1 MSIQQMLVLDPA
13 SGVQNYWTNTITNGT
28 SSDVTVY
35 GHAFDSESNIYVCG
49 RSVISGGMT
58 DGFVYKLS
66 NNGQLLKSVHLD
78 DPNRGIAFSAIVI
91 DSSDDVYVY
100 AGYGTIV
107 KYNSNLDLQYYK
119 KNNWGNGTQFDEGDS
134 ISNGNSMTIS
144 GTTLTVA
151 GRQSG
156 GTLGLYATFETTT
169 GIIQT
174 KYYAYLN
181 SGTVAYQGGGIVN
194 GQIYLCGYDINP
206 TYTNGNAYW
215 VVSINGVANTY
226 RFYQSGTSGAARCIV
241 RDPNGSI
248 YIGGN
253 MGGYPMITK
262 VASYNETN
270 TNQGTAWWRRGN
282 NPGPAY
288 TDLALDSEG
297 NVYGVTGSYNGA
309 SGWLI
314 KIDPNGNVIW
324 SRQFNSNDS
333 INKITIDG
341 NNSIWLTI
349 NRNQFNNPGVS
360 IIAKLTSDGH
370 GAGYCNYSIGSYA
383 HSSFSYQ
390 LQDFTNI
397 QYNWWNS
404 TQNGASIWGGLVS
417 SDPSKTA
424 STITPSANKCEI
436 VDVTGQVQ
444 FTETGTHTFTAPAD
458 VYTVSAVCVG
468 GGGDGSVQQNST
480 AGGAGGGGGLG
491 WKNNILVTPGQQ
503 YTVVV
508 GGGRQDSYFI
518 NSSTVKGGGGQAA
531 EQSGTSSFTG
541 GNGGNYVGDGGGN
554 GGKGGNSDG
563 TDGAGGGGAGG
574 YSGQGGNGANGD
586 NQNIV
591 SGSDGSGGGGGGGS
605 NGYWQNS
612 VSSGGNGGGVGILGE
627 GVSGTGGT
635 QSSTQ
640 GQSEYTTPGT
650 YTWVCPAGVNDVH
663 VVCIGGGG
671 GGSASVSGSNDVSLG
686 AGGGGGLGYK
696 NNISV
701 TPGQSYT
708 VVVGWG
714 GTGAPQAPQST
725 PEGQGGTGG
734 DSYFIS
740 DTTVKGGGGTGDWG
754 VGGDFVGDNQNVG
767 NSSQY
772 NGRNG
777 GYGYNQAI
785 GDGGAGAAGYSG
797 CGAGDGRG
805 TTVASGG
812 GAGKGRGE
820 TSPTGDPYIYGPSG
834 GGGTGI
840 YGEGAT
846 GSNGTTT
853 SASTLG
859 GGGGSGGEDGV
870 DGKTQGESGFPTAG
884 SPNRH
889 GQDGGKYGGG
899 GGYGMYLNFSA
910 GGGDGAGGA
919 VRIMWGSDRGFPSTK
934 TQDVVEQVGFTTGHG
949 TPGSGGVEQLYGG
962 GGHGSNNGNPGSSSQ
977 GAVRII
983 WGRNRAYPNVNTGNV
998 NAPVGQQEWTV
1009 GGTYNWTCPDGVY
1022 HISVVAVGGGG
1033 ASSGYNAFSGQ
1044 YEEGN
1049 GGGGGGLGYN
1059 NDVQVTPGQ
1068 SYTVVVGQ
1076 GGQVQ
1081 TIPQSAGGSYT
1092 NQLGDSYFIDRNVVK
1107 GGGGQNALP
1116 DLNSAAAAGG
1126 DYAGD
1131 GGSNGGAG
1139 GRSTGSSSPAG
1150 GGGGAAGY
1158 SGNGGDGGTNT
1169 TGAAG
1174 QGGGGGGGS
1183 YGYISPSKIT
1193 NGGGGGGVGLQGEGS
1208 NGAGGTLPTGPMG
1221 ESIITTTGVSTWTCP
1236 DGISLVSVV
1245 VVGASGAGLGNN
1257 SGFGD
1262 PPEPHGGGGGSAGG
1276 GLAWKNNISV
1286 SPGVSYDVGVGYAG
1300 TCAPYFYTT
1309 GVSWQGYGTNFERN
1323 TRLGN
1328 HGGASWFINDTGA
1341 VAVAQSTP
1349 YAYGGGSPYTNGS
1362 GGLESGYHGEGG
1374 GAGGAGGACHMPV
1387 GAGDSGGAA
1396 LLEGGGGG
1404 AGGYSGNGGRG
1415 GRALSVSGGWNG
1427 SMLPQA
1433 MRDSQGFGYPGNFG
1447 AEWTVGIGV
1456 SGLGGGGGGGPAGG
1470 AGYQS
1475 NGGGVGLF
1483 GEGLGG
1489 KGGANYSVP
1498 DPTTELHVTGHGEN
1512 GSASGAGGG
1521 YGVYGAGVG
1530 GDKQIG
1536 QQGAVR
1542 IIWGENRLF
1551 PSTNVSVT
1559 TNTQTEWL
1567 AGHGGG
1573 GSGGASVGSGQGMDA
1588 SVRGGLCGGGA
1599 GGASN
1604 STSYGGL
1611 SNGENGTD
1619 GGVRIVWGYNRSFPS
1634 TNVATGESGD
1644 I

>member
-1 MSIQQMLVLDPA
+1 MTIQQALMVDG
-13 SGVQNYWTNTITNGT
+13 SGVTTETYWTTSITNNISG
-28 SSDVTVY
+28 DVTLY
-35 GHAFDSESNIYVCG
+35 GQAFDSEGNIYVCG

-206 TYTNGNAYW
+206 SYTNGNAYW

-436 VDVTGQVQ
+436 VDVTGQAQ
-444 FTETGTHTFTAPAD
+444 FTETGTHTFTVPAD

-554 GGKGGNSDG
+554 GGAGGNSDG

-574 YSGQGGNGANGD
+574 YSGQGGNGANG
-586 NQNIV
+586 NNTQLV
-591 SGSDGSGGGGGGGS
+591 SGGNGSGGSGGGGS
-605 NGYWQNS
+605 NGYWQGS
-612 VSSGGNGGGVGILGE
+612 PGHGGNGGGVGIMGE
-627 GVSGTGGT
+627 GVSGTGGVN
-635 QSSTQ
+635 SGVQ

-671 GGSASVSGSNDVSLG
+671 GGSARPSWATDGVDFG
-686 AGGGGGLGYK
+686 AGGGGGLGWK

-714 GTGAPQAPQST
+714 GTGAPGNPQTTS
-725 PEGQGGTGG
+725 EGKGGTGG
-734 DSYFIS
+734 DSYFEYITPYTS
-740 DTTVKGGGGTGDWG
+740 GVWGGGGSGDQG
-754 VGGDFVGDNQNVG
+754 SAGSFGGDNAG
-767 NSSQY
+767 NYSNYQ
-772 NGRNG
+772 GRNG
-777 GYGYNQAI
+777 GFGNRYAGS
-785 GDGGAGAAGYSG
+785 GGAGAAGYSG
-797 CGAGDGRG
+797 VGAGDGRG
-805 TTVASGG
+805 VTLSSGG
-812 GAGKGRGE
+812 GAGKGSG
-820 TSPTGDPYIYGPSG
+820 TGSGNDGQSYGPSG

-840 YGEGAT
+840 YGEGP
-846 GSNGTTT
+846 NGINGNNNVTPPGR
-853 SASTLG
+853 SG
-859 GGGGSGGEDGV
+859 RGGSGGEDGEE
-870 DGKTQGESGFPTAG
+870 GATTESGAADIRG
-884 SPNRH
+884 K
-889 GQDGGKYGGG
+889 DGGKYGGG
-899 GGYGMYLNFSA
+899 GAYGGYGSFGSE
-910 GGGDGAGGA
+910 GGDGAGGA
-919 VRIMWGSDRGFPSTK
+919 VRIMWGSGRGFPSTN

-949 TPGSGGVEQLYGG
+949 TPGSGGVGQLYGG
-962 GGHGSNNGNPGSSSQ
+962 GGHGANNGNPGSSSQ

-1022 HISVVAVGGGG
+1022 HVSVVAVGGGG

-1139 GRSTGSSSPAG
+1139 GRATGSSSPAG

-1221 ESIITTTGVSTWTCP
+1221 ESIITTMGVNSWTCP
-1236 DGISLVSVV
+1236 AGVTLVSVV
-1245 VVGASGAGLGNN
+1245 VVGGSGAGLGNN
-1257 SGFGD
+1257 KGVGD
-1262 PPEPHGGGGGSAGG
+1262 PPNPHGGGGGSGG
-1276 GLAWKNNISV
+1276 GALAWKNNISV
-1286 SPGVSYDVGVGYAG
+1286 SPGVSYDVGVGYGG
-1300 TCAPYFYTT
+1300 TCPSNWFT
-1309 GVSWQGYGTNFERN
+1309 GVTWYGAGLNLERN
-1323 TRLGN
+1323 TNNGN
-1328 HGGASWFINDTGA
+1328 HGGASWFINDDSA
-1341 VAVAQSTP
+1341 VAIAQSTP
-1349 YAYGGGSPYTNGS
+1349 YAWGGGGAFTAGQ
-1362 GGLESGYHGEGG
+1362 GGWEADYHGEGG
-1374 GAGGAGGACHMPV
+1374 GRGAEGGDASMPLGSEYGAPII
-1387 GAGDSGGAA
+1387 
-1396 LLEGGGGG
+1396 EGGGGG
-1404 AGGYSGNGGRG
+1404 AGGYSGDGGRG
-1415 GRALSVSGGWNG
+1415 GRNETIGAWLGCYTPQQQRDGVGNG
-1427 SMLPQA
+1427 YPA
-1433 MRDSQGFGYPGNFG
+1433 SQGY
-1447 AEWTVGIGV
+1447 EWTVGIGTT
-1456 SGLGGGGGGGPAGG
+1456 GTGGAGGGGPSGG

-1483 GEGLGG
+1483 GEGLSGR
-1489 KGGANYSVP
+1489 GGANYTSP
-1498 DPTTELHVTGHGEN
+1498 DPTTEGHVAGHGEN

-1521 YGVYGAGVG
+1521 YGAYGAGVG
-1530 GDKQIG
+1530 GDKKTG

-1542 IIWGENRLF
+1542 IVWGENRLF
-1551 PSTNVSVT
+1551 PSTNVSET